1 MRFLVDNSLS
11 PRLAEA
17 LRELAHEAI
26 HVRDI
31 GLAQATDE
39 IVFEAAA
46 RERCII
52 IAQDTDFGTLLA
64 KRREQYPSVML
75 FRCRLKSTEA
85 ILKLLMANLET
96 VQAEL
101 DAGAVVIVEDTRIR
115 LRRLPIGGP

>member
-17 LRELAHEAI
+17 LRQLGHEAI
-26 HVRDI
+26 HVGAI

-39 IVFEAAA
+39 IIFEAAA
-46 RERCII
+46 KARCVI

-64 KRREQYPSVML
+64 KRRERYPSVML
-75 FRCRLKSTEA
+75 FRCRVKSTEA
-85 ILKLLMANLET
+85 ILKLLTANLEAVT
-96 VQAEL
+96 TDL
-101 DAGAVVIVEDTRIR
+101 DAGAAVVFEDTRIR